1 MIVDHRNVG
10 AAFRRLSL
18 PNAVAMLG
26 DQVLG
31 IVDTI
36 AIGTLGSVALAGIT
50 GATTVFAAVT
60 FGTIGFMNGLGII
73 AAQRIGA
80 QDVDGFARAVRAGVL
95 VPLTTAVAAALIS
108 IFAGPAIVGA
118 MVGHLASSHA
128 SGQYLIVR
136 CFSLIP
142 IAISGTI
149 ITGLGAAGNRR
160 IGVWILGII
169 NVIHI
174 PLLLVLALGWLTHRP
189 LGIVGAGISSL
200 LSELIASI
208 YAVIYVWRRPI
219 YRIFSELTADVRL
232 ALECARLGLP
242 EAVFLFAVMA
252 PDAFIVAMLAPYGAV
267 AISAFRALNVVSDLT
282 FVVPSPMQ
290 GTVQTVIGQ
299 RLGAGDI
306 DGAQWFFKH
315 ARTIA
320 FWITAATGA
329 VCAALA
335 WPLAYVFT
343 LNAAVAWAAALPLA
357 LHMATLP
364 IKGWAMVSMAPIRA
378 SGDTRFS
385 MTVGIVTSA
394 LVIPVSYACIRIFH
408 IGLYGVPVSWIFAWL
423 ARSAL
428 TYVKLRD
435 GSWTRRRLAG
445 V

>member
-26 DQVLG
+26 DQLLG

-36 AIGTLGSVALAGIT
+36 AIGALGSVALAGVT

-95 VPLTTAVAAALIS
+95 VPLTTAVVAAVIS
-108 IFAGPAIVGA
+108 VFAGPAIVGA

-174 PLLLVLALGWLTHRP
+174 PLLLVLALGWLTH
-189 LGIVGAGISSL
+189 
-200 LSELIASI
+200 
-208 YAVIYVWRRPI
+208 
-219 YRIFSELTADVRL
+219 
-232 ALECARLGLP
+232 
-242 EAVFLFAVMA
+242 
-252 PDAFIVAMLAPYGAV
+252 
-267 AISAFRALNVVSDLT
+267 
-282 FVVPSPMQ
+282 
-290 GTVQTVIGQ
+290 
-299 RLGAGDI
+299 
-306 DGAQWFFKH
+306 H
-315 ARTIA
+315 
-320 FWITAATGA
+320 
-329 VCAALA
+329 
-335 WPLAYVFT
+335 
-343 LNAAVAWAAALPLA
+343 
-357 LHMATLP
+357 
-364 IKGWAMVSMAPIRA
+364 
-378 SGDTRFS
+378 
-385 MTVGIVTSA
+385 
-394 LVIPVSYACIRIFH
+394 
-408 IGLYGVPVSWIFAWL
+408 
-423 ARSAL
+423 
-428 TYVKLRD
+428 
-435 GSWTRRRLAG
+435 
-445 V
+445 